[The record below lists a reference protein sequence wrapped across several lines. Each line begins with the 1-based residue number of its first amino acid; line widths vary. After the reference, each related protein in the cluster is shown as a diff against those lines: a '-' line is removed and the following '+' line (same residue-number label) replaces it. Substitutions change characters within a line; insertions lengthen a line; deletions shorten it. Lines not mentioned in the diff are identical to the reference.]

1 MVPCVSERRICT
13 AYLAGRREKKATVSI
28 RLGDE
33 SRNHSLRLQVQG
45 RACFLEGTGHR
56 CLPGRFDRTIA
67 RGANVTGRRS
77 DRY

>member
-45 RACFLEGTGHR
+45 RACFFGRDGTPVFAR
-56 CLPGRFDRTIA
+56 PIRSNDRSGRERDGT
-67 RGANVTGRRS
+67 
-77 DRY
+77 

>member
-45 RACFLEGTGHR
+45 RACFLEETVFARPIRSNDRSGRERDGT
-56 CLPGRFDRTIA
+56 
-67 RGANVTGRRS
+67 
-77 DRY
+77 